1 MVRLTLLVLA
11 GCGSGLRA
19 LPTDTGEPAGAT
31 DTGFDPTNG
40 NNGNGGNGNGNDDNA
55 SPVADAGLDGTSNV
69 GSVVLLDG
77 SSSYDPDGDNLSY
90 QWTFLSAPADSSTYL
105 VNDARVDPS
114 FYADA
119 EGTYVVSLTVDDGL
133 LSATDEV
140 SIEVSAPNG
149 APIAAAGPDQAVTT
163 GSTVTL
169 DGSSSWDPDGD
180 ALNYTWT
187 MVTVPSGS
195 SATLSNTTSPT
206 PTFFADA
213 TGRYEVS
220 LVVDDGDTVSSA
232 DIVAITASAPSDDS
246 LCYAPAA
253 ARLAGGTS
261 AGAPAL
267 ALLPF
272 VTLLVLRRRE
282 RGAGPR

>member
-1 MVRLTLLVLA
+1 MLRLTVFVLA

-19 LPTDTGEPAGAT
+19 LPTDTGEPAGTT
-31 DTGFDPTNG
+31 DTGFDPTNENNG
-40 NNGNGGNGNGNDDNA
+40 NGNGGNGNNA
-55 SPVADAGLDGTSNV
+55 APVADAGLDGTSNV

-77 SSSYDPDGDNLSY
+77 SGSYDPDGDNLSY
-90 QWTFLSAPADSSTYL
+90 QWAFVSAPADSSTYL

-119 EGTYVVSLTVDDGL
+119 EGTYVVSLTVGDGL
-133 LSATDEV
+133 LSASDEV

-163 GSTVTL
+163 GTTVAL

-195 SATLSNTTSPT
+195 SATLSSTTSPT
-206 PTFFADA
+206 PTFFADT

-232 DIVAITASAPSDDS
+232 DIVAITASAPSEDDS

-282 RGAGPR
+282 RRSAPE